1 MARVHLI
8 VRLIEGKYYNPR
20 YVGNELHG
28 QMSALYRTSRRWI
41 R

>member
-20 YVGNELHG
+20 YVGNELHE
-28 QMSALYRTSRRWI
+28 QMSANVETSD
-41 R
+41 